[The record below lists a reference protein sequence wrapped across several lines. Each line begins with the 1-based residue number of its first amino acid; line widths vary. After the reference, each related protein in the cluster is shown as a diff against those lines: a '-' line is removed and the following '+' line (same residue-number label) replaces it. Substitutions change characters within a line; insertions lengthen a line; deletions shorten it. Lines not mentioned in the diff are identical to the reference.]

1 VGGRGDRGQG
11 LAWVRLL
18 GPGVFGVAPA
28 AAHPAAAQANE
39 EGTAAGM
46 EPFPLQGMEGFYDG

>member
-1 VGGRGDRGQG
+1 MF
-11 LAWVRLL
+11 

-39 EGTAAGM
+39 KGTAARM
-46 EPFPLQGMEGFYDG
+46 ESFPLQGMEGFYDW